1 MGVTP
6 LSNCIGLCLGKFG
19 FGKVVAYESWL
30 HREFQVYMYFRG
42 TNSSFK
48 AQSNFP
54 KQIFSGSDIAV
65 PDSKEVHC
73 LLEFGY

>member
-54 KQIFSGSDIAV
+54 KQIISGSDIAV
-65 PDSKEVHC
+65 PYSKEVPC
-73 LLEFGY
+73 LLEVGY